1 MATKSD
7 ISVTKEALAE
17 IYAHAAREY
26 PRECCG
32 IVFGPRTSIDAS
44 RVLVCKNIQDELHAE
59 DPEMFTR
66 DAHTAFNFAASDLLK
81 LNKSLRGDE
90 PARIIY
96 HSHPDR
102 GHTREDGA
110 YFSVTD
116 QAVAVMDGEPS
127 YPVEYLVVD
136 VRPEGAH
143 HAAQFAWD
151 PEQKQYVEVRRYA

>member
-1 MATKSD
+1 MAAEFKTTIQS
-7 ISVTKEALAE
+7 EALKE

-26 PRECCG
+26 PKECCG
-32 IVFGPRTSIDAS
+32 IVFGAS
-44 RVLVCKNIQDELHAE
+44 EGEADQVLVCRNIQDDLHAE

-66 DAHTAFNFAASDLLK
+66 DAHTAFNFEARDLLK
-81 LNKSLRGDE
+81 LNKSLRGDT

-96 HSHPDR
+96 HSHPDT
-102 GHTREDGA
+102 GHSRADGA
-110 YFSVTD
+110 YFSDTD
-116 QAVAVMDGEPS
+116 QAIAVMDGEPS

-151 PEQKQYVEVRRYA
+151 TEQKKYIEVKRYP

>member
-1 MATKSD
+1 MAAKSD
-7 ISVTKEALAE
+7 ISITKEALAE

-32 IVFGPRTSIDAS
+32 IVFGPRASTDAN
-44 RVLVCKNIQDELHAE
+44 RVLVCKNIQDELHVE
-59 DPEMFTR
+59 DPQMFQR
-66 DAHTAFNFAASDLLK
+66 DAHTAFNFEAGDLLK

-96 HSHPDR
+96 HSHPDS

-110 YFSVTD
+110 YFS
-116 QAVAVMDGEPS
+116 A
-127 YPVEYLVVD
+127 VEYLVVD
-136 VRPEGAH
+136 VRPNGAH

-151 PEQKQYVEVRRYA
+151 PEQKQYLEVRRYA